1 MAPHKARACD
11 MAMLQKAT
19 VMTIKNPVDTKNVM
33 CDSKVEFKNKI
44 QMNKKLLTL
53 LALASFS
60 NMKAVAEG
68 CAPETPWAAQN
79 NVMLVGA
86 SLGVASMKD
95 PISARTDWNSNTPIN
110 GDASFNMTGAQKEA
124 MIPSGYQSNISNL
137 KASAAKMG
145 FAGRLDVQYGMRQ
158 GMFGAFLYAGLG
170 LNQSKT
176 TANADSVNG
185 LGRCQVYESSAADG
199 AVNITS
205 FQNAGT
211 EINNFGP
218 FVKESYANPRV
229 TITSG
234 LNFQAGARMGVWV
247 NNMFFH
253 GIVGWQCLNLQSK
266 VSDVYKAF
274 ELKTTIVNTGTDLI
288 GVREAQEGL
297 KTCSFTKNK
306 WTNAL
311 VLGAG
316 IDVAHQKWTYGFY
329 YQAAICQRTNFQY
342 DNFVVGA
349 TQNTVTKETNVNGNL
364 GTQQYEKSK
373 ATVSTKPVISTFM
386 MTVKYAFHKA

>member
-1 MAPHKARACD
+1 
-11 MAMLQKAT
+11 
-19 VMTIKNPVDTKNVM
+19 
-33 CDSKVEFKNKI
+33 
-44 QMNKKLLTL
+44 MNKKLFTL

-60 NMKAVAEG
+60 NIKVVAESG
-68 CAPETPWAAQN
+68 CAPEVPWAAQN

-95 PISARTDWNSNTPIN
+95 PISARTNAIVNTVDNIKLVNRANEPAN
-110 GDASFNMTGAQKEA
+110 NLKV
-124 MIPSGYQSNISNL
+124 PLGYQSNISEL
-137 KASAAKMG
+137 KASAAKMS

-176 TANADSVNG
+176 TSNSDSVDAPYMRENF
-185 LGRCQVYESSAADG
+185 SAGAGGAWKSDG
-199 AVNITS
+199 
-205 FQNAGT
+205 
-211 EINNFGP
+211 NFSVVP
-218 FVKESYANPRV
+218 IDDKWAPTDYANPKV

-234 LNFQAGARMGVWV
+234 LNFQAGVRMGVWV

-266 VSDVYKAF
+266 VSNVYKEF
-274 ELKTTIVNTGTDLI
+274 EKITTTKVYPTDEVGGVYALTACDPVEKAPKTS
-288 GVREAQEGL
+288 
-297 KTCSFTKNK
+297 SFTKNK

-316 IDVAHQKWTYGFY
+316 IDFAHQKWTYGFY
-329 YQAAICQRTNFQY
+329 YQAAICQRTNFKY
-342 DNFVVGA
+342 DNFVVGSWKTA
-349 TQNTVTKETNVNGNL
+349 IKDSPEDVSALNEYVGVQKYRTSPV
-364 GTQQYEKSK
+364 
-373 ATVSTKPVISTFM
+373 TVSIKPVISTFM

>member
-1 MAPHKARACD
+1 
-11 MAMLQKAT
+11 
-19 VMTIKNPVDTKNVM
+19 
-33 CDSKVEFKNKI
+33 
-44 QMNKKLLTL
+44 MNKKLMTL
-53 LALASFS
+53 LALAACS
-60 NMKAVAEG
+60 NVNANTTTSG
-68 CAPETPWAAQN
+68 CAPEEPWAAQN

-95 PISARTDWNSNTPIN
+95 PISADSTMEDPS
-110 GDASFNMTGAQKEA
+110 SLTGTLDTTGQLDPTEFYVPVGYKADMENL
-124 MIPSGYQSNISNL
+124 IP
-137 KASAAKMG
+137 SAAKMG

-158 GMFGAFLYAGLG
+158 GMFGMFLYAGLG

-176 TANADSVNG
+176 SAQSKAINNG
-185 LGRCQVYESSAADG
+185 AQQEYYSLGASEGLTQAAFGGDTVTTNTYQPGVAAD
-199 AVNITS
+199 
-205 FQNAGT
+205 
-211 EINNFGP
+211 P
-218 FVKESYANPRV
+218 KV

-266 VSDVYKAF
+266 VSNVYKAF
-274 ELKTTIVNTGTDLI
+274 NRVVNVNNNVSNNKNIIEPAPAVDQFGTLS
-288 GVREAQEGL
+288 
-297 KTCSFTKNK
+297 SFTKNK

-316 IDVAHQKWTYGFY
+316 IDFAHQKWTYGFY
-329 YQAAICQRTNFQY
+329 YQAAICQRANFKY

-349 TQNTVTKETNVNGNL
+349 TANAFSGPSMDTEPMTF
-364 GTQQYEKSK
+364 TQVYEKRPV
-373 ATVSTKPVISTFM
+373 TVSIQPVISTFM

>member
-1 MAPHKARACD
+1 
-11 MAMLQKAT
+11 
-19 VMTIKNPVDTKNVM
+19 
-33 CDSKVEFKNKI
+33 
-44 QMNKKLLTL
+44 MNKKLFTL

-60 NMKAVAEG
+60 NMKAVAETA
-68 CAPETPWAAQN
+68 CAPEVAYAAQN
-79 NVMLVGA
+79 GVMLVGA

-95 PISARTDWNSNTPIN
+95 PISARTDWNAVTPLDGKSIAN
-110 GDASFNMTGAQKEA
+110 GLPTDV
-124 MIPSGYQSNISNL
+124 PVGYQSNISNL
-137 KASAAKMG
+137 VASAAKMG

-158 GMFGAFLYAGLG
+158 GMFGAFLYAGIG

-176 TANADSVNG
+176 TSNAMS
-185 LGRCQVYESSAADG
+185 
-199 AVNITS
+199 
-205 FQNAGT
+205 
-211 EINNFGP
+211 INNSRRQNSYSKDGTKP
-218 FVKESYANPRV
+218 YAYNGQTDPQYVVVSSYAPTPNPRV

-266 VSDVYKAF
+266 VSNVYKPF
-274 ELKTTIVNTGTDLI
+274 EREYTLQIQTKVDGENVTPVANITTSLGNTKLGTLS
-288 GVREAQEGL
+288 
-297 KTCSFTKNK
+297 SFTKNK

-316 IDVAHQKWTYGFY
+316 LDFAHQKWTYGFY
-329 YQAAICQRTNFQY
+329 YQAAICQRTNFKY

-349 TQNTVTKETNVNGNL
+349 TQNVAVLAVTDSTGKV
-364 GTQQYEKSK
+364 TQIYGKSPV
-373 ATVSTKPVISTFM
+373 TVSIAPVISTFM